1 MDKRGQ
7 EKATLVLNGSV
18 VSATYPPGSG
28 WDPESGTFDGKT
40 IDIFGLRGT
49 YRDGSITWIK
59 NGSVWT
65 RRPPAAE
72 SAGQSGGSKAWGDN
86 GRAVGA
92 NAEQHTSANGATQA
106 SWQAPSAS
114 QPAELAAAAATCPPN
129 GARAVEMPA
138 DPEESRELKVRRTC
152 ESQGLGSE
160 RICFWA
166 SQFSYAWQSF
176 RRAGGIRF
184 DECLPSRKR
193 STKIPGVSPD
203 PKWFFNSVRL
213 GLGLRCVVRFSGLDF
228 RKG

>member
-86 GRAVGA
+86 GGRSDWGGRRAVGVS
-92 NAEQHTSANGATQA
+92 AEQHTGTNGATQA
-106 SWQAPSAS
+106 GWHAPSAS
-114 QPAELAAAAATCPPN
+114 QPADLVAAAASCPPN
-129 GARAVEMPA
+129 GARAADKPA
-138 DPEESRELKVRRTC
+138 DPEESWEPKLCGKSGSR
-152 ESQGLGSE
+152 GLGSE
-160 RICFWA
+160 RIGFWA
-166 SQFSYAWQSF
+166 SQLS
-176 RRAGGIRF
+176 
-184 DECLPSRKR
+184 K
-193 STKIPGVSPD
+193 
-203 PKWFFNSVRL
+203 
-213 GLGLRCVVRFSGLDF
+213 
-228 RKG
+228 